1 MTAEE
6 KLFYEVETKRLCD
19 RPEIQPTYEEQLKVT
34 RYTAGF
40 PGDDVEGHHALKFI
54 SLVAY
59 LTMKAREKNP
69 EAKPYHI
76 MCKAWGKPAT
86 AGLITWYKQ
95 GSVLCELFIT
105 PKAEFNTYG
114 HTTAE
119 EMLKAITEI
128 MSMWL
133 PF

>member
-19 RPEIQPTYEEQLKVT
+19 RPDMQPTYEEQLKVA

-40 PGDDVEGHHALKFI
+40 PGDDVEGHNALKLI
-54 SLVAY
+54 SLVCY
-59 LTMKAREKNP
+59 LTVKARANNP

-76 MCKAWGKPAT
+76 MSKAWGKPAT
-86 AGLITWYKQ
+86 QGLITWYRQ

-105 PKAEFNTYG
+105 PKAEFSTYG
-114 HTTAE
+114 CTTAE
-119 EMLKAITEI
+119 EMLKVIGDI
-128 MSMWL
+128 MSTWL